1 MLALACLPG
10 AHAGEWF
17 EPWPKTAAAPPLA
30 LTDLQ
35 GKAHRLEDLR
45 GRPVILHFWASW
57 CTSCIE
63 ELPALD
69 AIAGDRA
76 VLLTVNYRDSL
87 ETATRLAAQAG
98 LQAPVLRD
106 RDGEAFRQW
115 GRGVLPLTVVIDKNG
130 VPRWRIS
137 GELKPHLA
145 RLHAILSEQE

>member
-1 MLALACLPG
+1 MAR
-10 AHAGEWF
+10 AGEWF
-17 EPWPKTAAAPPLA
+17 EPWPKVTAAPSLA

-35 GKAHRLEDLR
+35 GKTYRLEELR
-45 GRPVILHFWASW
+45 GRAVIVHFWASW

-63 ELPALD
+63 ELPQLD
-69 AIAGDRA
+69 AIAGDQA

-87 ETATRLAAQAG
+87 DTAARLATQAG
-98 LQAPVLRD
+98 LKAPVLRD

-130 VPRWRIS
+130 VPLWRIS

-145 RLHAILSEQE
+145 RLHTILSEQK